1 LFKKLYVNLSQGAD
15 FLSLM
20 KTQTI
25 DKKYLGRGSDPEKFE
40 VKKQSGNYIYS
51 QNGKKYVD
59 LMMGW
64 CVGNFGWDNP
74 EIKKRVQNF
83 DGPDYISPHYL
94 YKPWAE
100 LAHRL
105 ERVAPGKLKKSFRST
120 GGTESVELALQAAMR
135 FTERQKIISLED
147 AYHGDSLAA
156 LSVGSP
162 ELGKWYRNSFS
173 AYRIKPP
180 LNERSA
186 ERVEKRLKKR
196 DIAAVIMEPIICNR
210 GVMIPEQNFMTE
222 LQAAC
227 RKYGTLLIID
237 EVATGFWRTGEFFG
251 AEHFDIEPDLLCLGK
266 AITGGFAPM
275 GAMLATNEVAEAIG
289 EEDSYYS
296 TYGWHPRSVEAALA
310 TLDYIETNE
319 DFLRTNIR
327 EMGNYL
333 VDQIA
338 ALDFDSQPEIRSKGM
353 AIGVSFEDEKYG
365 EKIVERAKS
374 KGLLISEG
382 ENGFSLFPAVTL
394 DRKTVDE
401 AIDILGTCT

>member
-1 LFKKLYVNLSQGAD
+1 
-15 FLSLM
+15 M

-25 DKKYLGRGSDPEKFE
+25 DKKYLGRASEPEDFE
-40 VKKQSGNYIYS
+40 VKKQSGSYIYS
-51 QNGKKYVD
+51 QTGKKYVD
-59 LMMGW
+59 LTMGW

-105 ERVAPGKLKKSFRST
+105 EEVAPGKLRKSFRST

-162 ELGKWYRNSFS
+162 DLGKWYRNSFS

-180 LNERSA
+180 LNERTA

-196 DIAAVIMEPIICNR
+196 DIAAVIMEPVICNR
-210 GVMIPEQNFMTE
+210 GVMIPEQNFMIQ
-222 LQAAC
+222 LQDAC

-251 AEHFDIEPDLLCLGK
+251 SEHFDIEPDLLCLGK

-275 GAMLATNEVAEAIG
+275 GAMLATKEVAEAMG

-310 TLDYIETNE
+310 TFDYIETNE

-333 VDQIA
+333 VEQIS
-338 ALDFDSQPEIRSKGM
+338 ALEFDSQPEIRAKGM
-353 AIGVSFEDEKYG
+353 AIGVSFEDEEYG
-365 EKIVERAKS
+365 EKIVECAKS

-382 ENGFSLFPAVTL
+382 ENGFSLFPAVTI